1 MKKIKYFNFTT
12 NNTNRHEQQGNIIT
26 KVRGVFWVRGLFSLL
41 CAVAV
46 LFTGCFGFDER
57 PEPGAAEFVAV
68 ESIHGV
74 PTGGFPH
81 VGIFL
86 TATVIP
92 EEATNKKID
101 WSIANN
107 GGASAAL
114 EGNRLTVNSE
124 NNVDVIVTATIKNGA
139 AEDKDYTQD
148 FHIFVSLVT
157 PFAVNEIRGMPAAL
171 PVGQFTLN
179 GAVYPS
185 NAFNTAVLY
194 SVKDAGTT
202 GASVSG
208 DVLTT
213 KTPGT
218 VIITVTVKDGLLE
231 NGDYTHDFSIV
242 INKTVYL
249 SGQERNDSS
258 TPYRACYWIYDGTLF
273 NGDEDNG
280 YNFFGRIYNLSVP
293 DGTTASYTS
302 GVVFTNKPFIAGYY
316 TAGSNNTVC
325 YWVNGVFKT
334 LPESTGATAATRSY
348 SIASDGATVYI
359 TGIVGGTYCY
369 WKIEENGTASRKTL
383 TNPTGTVKANF
394 NGRFAVAGNKVY
406 IPFQDTSNNSFY
418 WDESGT
424 VNAVTE
430 LNSVSS
436 ITGAMVMN
444 NTLYLAGA
452 NTSGYPYYFALGDA
466 APTALQTSAGS
477 VNSIVKQNGALRF
490 YGVSGTVPYS
500 WSMTDGSQISSYIL
514 EGDADADTGIVAF
527 SDGAMHMM
535 MISAWNSN
543 LVVIRSDIDYDYVR
557 LYSLGGGNLGRSGT
571 EHMTVTGI
579 AVTQEN

>member
-124 NNVDVIVTATIKNGA
+124 NDVNITVTATIKNGA
-139 AEDKDYTQD
+139 AEGVDYTQD
-148 FHIFVSLVT
+148 FHIFVSLIT
-157 PFAVNEIRGMPAAL
+157 PFAVREIKGIPDAL

-194 SVKDAGTT
+194 SVKDAEAT

-218 VIITVTVKDGLLE
+218 VIITATVRDGLLE
-231 NGDYTHDFSIV
+231 NGDYTEDFSIV
-242 INKTVYL
+242 INKAVYVT
-249 SGQERNDSS
+249 GQNKINTDSQF
-258 TPYRACYWIYDGTLF
+258 YACYWIDDGTLS
-273 NGDEDNG
+273 
-280 YNFFGRIYNLSVP
+280 NFDGFIGKFYDLSVP
-293 DGTTASYTS
+293 ALTTASYTS
-302 GVVFTNKPFIAGYY
+302 GVVFTNKPYIAGYY
-316 TAGSNNTVC
+316 TGGGNNTVC
-325 YWVNGVFKT
+325 YWVNGDRKE
-334 LPESTGATAATRSY
+334 LPDSTGATATTRSH

-369 WKIEENGTASRKTL
+369 WKIEENGTASKKTL
-383 TNPTGTVKANF
+383 TNPTGTVKTTGTGAY
-394 NGRFAVAGNKVY
+394 NGRFAAGGGRVY

-418 WDESGT
+418 WDENGA
-424 VNAVTE
+424 VVPVTE
-430 LNSVSS
+430 LNGVSS

-466 APTALQTSAGS
+466 ASTALQTSTGS

-490 YGVSGTVPYS
+490 YGFNGTVPYS
-500 WSMTDGSQISSYIL
+500 WSMTDGSPIYSYPL
-514 EGDADADTGIVAF
+514 SGYVADTVNVAF
-527 SDGAMHMM
+527 SDGGVYIMQ
-535 MISAWNSN
+535 SATNVTY
-543 LVVIRSDIDYDYVR
+543 LHVLR
-557 LYSLGGGNLGRSGT
+557 GGNDSQTLIRGPKSGGSDNNQY
-571 EHMTVTGI
+571 TGI